1 MKKIALILGIL
12 SSVAVL
18 AGDHSATMKINAEI
32 IRPLNIKSNG
42 DIELGTLTIGE
53 YKTAESSFEIEGESG
68 AGVLVTIERNNVLT
82 HKNNQS
88 ITIDYSLEYGDLQR
102 RLDSNGLNTLPMKV
116 HITVPSN
123 QAAGVYEGEIV
134 ASIRYN

>member
-42 DIELGTLTIGE
+42 DIELGTLTINE

-88 ITIDYSLEYGDLQR
+88 ITIDYSLEYGNLQR
-102 RLDSNGLNTLPMKV
+102 RLDSNGLDTLPMKV